1 MKIKRRPEDFIVT
14 ERLAVKP
21 KPRGSF
27 ALYRVEKKSLTT
39 HALLAEMAG
48 ALGASPR
55 ELSWG
60 GLKDKYAQ
68 TTQHIAC
75 KRGGPPTLNGPS
87 WQAERIGWLDEP
99 MGSDLI
105 EANEFKMILRDLA
118 LGTAAHLT
126 AGFARLGRSGLPN
139 YYDDQRLAAARGG
152 TYMARHLLRRESE
165 LALKAWIEPAAEDR
179 AALRL
184 RKLEFLSH
192 WGKFAK
198 CLAAAETDEE
208 RAIFYPLSRDRQ
220 AFSAALNALPAETIF
235 FQVTAYQAF
244 LWNRL
249 VAQAFSAL
257 PAAAPPA
264 PSEARTKHSWGALL
278 HNRAGD
284 LPLPEKCPDG
294 WETLPVPLP
303 GKNAVF
309 PPPFDVAAETV
320 FAEQGLTARQF
331 KIDKIT
337 NAHFKPSPR
346 RLWLWP
352 EALSFSAPEPD
363 ALHPGRHQLALSVT
377 LPSGCYATL
386 IIKAAAALAGEA
398 QHELID

>member
-1 MKIKRRPEDFIVT
+1 MKIKRRPEDFIVI

-21 KPRGSF
+21 RPRGDF

-39 HALLAEMAG
+39 HALINEMAG
-48 ALGASPR
+48 ALGVSPR

-75 KRGGPPTLNGPS
+75 RRGGAPELNGPS
-87 WQAERIGWLDEP
+87 WSAERIGWLDEP

-179 AALRL
+179 AALRF

-257 PAAAPPA
+257 PAAA
-264 PSEARTKHSWGALL
+264 LL

-284 LPLPEKCPDG
+284 LPLPDSCPKG
-294 WETLPVPLP
+294 WESLPVPLP

-309 PPPFDVAAETV
+309 PPPFDAAAETV
-320 FAEQGLTARQF
+320 FAEQGLTVRQF

-346 RLWLWP
+346 KLWLWP

-377 LPSGCYATL
+377 LPSGSYATL

>member
-1 MKIKRRPEDFIVT
+1 MKIKRRPEDFIVV
-14 ERLAVKP
+14 ERLGIKP
-21 KPRGSF
+21 KTRGAY

-39 HALLAEMAG
+39 HALLQEMAE
-48 ALGASPR
+48 ALGVPPR

-75 KRGGPPTLNGPS
+75 RRGGATELNGPS
-87 WQAERIGWLDEP
+87 WRAERIGWLDEP

-179 AALRL
+179 AALRF

-257 PAAAPPA
+257 PTA
-264 PSEARTKHSWGALL
+264 ALL

-284 LPLPEKCPDG
+284 LPLPDACPAG
-294 WETLPVPLP
+294 WESLPVPLP

-309 PPPFDVAAETV
+309 PSPFDAAAETV
-320 FAEQGLTARQF
+320 FAEQGVTLRQF

-346 RLWLWP
+346 KLWLWP

-386 IIKAAAALAGEA
+386 IIKAAVALAGEA